1 MKKKTRKKK
10 KSFKSLE
17 LSSNRPLSKTVPAP
31 KLSSDKAPTPPAL
44 SPEVLPSVSEGG
56 GILQNYMARISKIP
70 VLSRQ
75 EEHDLAVA
83 YYETKNPE
91 IAKRLA
97 QSNLRFVVK
106 VVAEYSRFSSKV
118 MDLIQEGNIGLV
130 RAVKEFNPYKGARLI
145 TYAVWW
151 IRGYVQEY
159 LMRQH
164 SIVRLGTNKKQQRL
178 FYLLQKEK
186 QFLDHYP
193 KQKFLPDLAKQT
205 GNKIQ
210 AVEQMKEL
218 VLKKDLSLDQPIRK
232 DKPGQSFLDLQ
243 EDNFSLEEDISLKQL
258 SQILRAEMGKMEK
271 DLNSKEKSIIKNRFL
286 KEPPATL
293 QEIADEFQVTREAI
307 RQSEERLMKKLKRKL
322 IPILK
327 KPF

>member
-1 MKKKTRKKK
+1 MSKNKKK
-10 KSFKSLE
+10 KKDQPVKV
-17 LSSNRPLSKTVPAP
+17 SSIKKTTAP
-31 KLSSDKAPTPPAL
+31 VLTPK
-44 SPEVLPSVSEGG
+44 VLPSVSEGG
-56 GILQNYMARISKIP
+56 NVLQNYMARISKIP
-70 VLSRQ
+70 VLSKQ
-75 EEHDLAVA
+75 EEYELAVA
-83 YYETKNPE
+83 YYETKDPE
-91 IAKRLA
+91 IAKQLI

-130 RAVKEFNPYKGARLI
+130 RAVKEYNPYKGARLI

-151 IRGYVQEY
+151 IRGYIQEY

-164 SIVRLGTNKKQQRL
+164 SIVRLGANKKQQRL

-193 KQKFLPDLAKQT
+193 RQKLLPDLAKQT
-205 GNKIQ
+205 GSQIQ
-210 AVEQMKEL
+210 AVEQMKEI

-232 DKPGQSFLDLQ
+232 DGDSRSFLDLQ
-243 EDNFSLEEDISLKQL
+243 EDKFSLEESLSLKQM
-258 SQILRAEMGKMEK
+258 SQIVRTEMSKMEK
-271 DLNSKEKSIIKNRFL
+271 DLNPKEISIIKNRLL

-307 RQSEERLMKKLKRKL
+307 RQSEERLMKKLKKKL
-322 IPILK
+322 VPILK

>member
-1 MKKKTRKKK
+1 MSKKQKNLKPVKLPS
-10 KSFKSLE
+10 KS
-17 LSSNRPLSKTVPAP
+17 PI
-31 KLSSDKAPTPPAL
+31 L

-56 GILQNYMARISKIP
+56 NVLQNYMARISKIP
-70 VLSRQ
+70 VLSKQ
-75 EEHDLAVA
+75 EEYDLAVA
-83 YYETKNPE
+83 YYEKKDPE
-91 IAKRLA
+91 IAKQLI

-106 VVAEYSRFSSKV
+106 VVAEYSRFSSKI

-130 RAVKEFNPYKGARLI
+130 RAVQEFNPYKGARLI

-178 FYLLQKEK
+178 FYLLQKQK
-186 QFLDHYP
+186 QLLDQYP
-193 KQKFLPDLAKQT
+193 QQKLLPDLAKKTDYQV
-205 GNKIQ
+205 Q
-210 AVEQMKEL
+210 AVEQMKEI
-218 VLKKDLSLDQPIRK
+218 VLKKDLSLDQPVNK
-232 DKPGQSFLDLQ
+232 NGNKNGQGKSFLELQ
-243 EDNFSLEEDISLKQL
+243 EDDFSIEESLSAKQM
-258 SQILRAEMGKMEK
+258 SQILRTELSKMAK
-271 DLNSKEKSIIKNRFL
+271 DLNPKEISIIKNRFL

-307 RQSEERLMKKLKRKL
+307 RQSEERLMKKLKKRL
-322 IPILK
+322 IPVLK

>member
-1 MKKKTRKKK
+1 MPDDKKKKTLKQVSALPHSPTKA
-10 KSFKSLE
+10 
-17 LSSNRPLSKTVPAP
+17 TAP
-31 KLSSDKAPTPPAL
+31 VL
-44 SPEVLPSVSEGG
+44 SPEVLPAVSEGG
-56 GILQNYMARISKIP
+56 SVLQNYMVRIARIP
-70 VLSRQ
+70 VLSKQ
-75 EEHDLAVA
+75 EEYDLAVA
-83 YYETKNPE
+83 YYETKDPE
-91 IAKRLA
+91 IAKQLI

-151 IRGYVQEY
+151 IRGYIQEY

-164 SIVRLGTNKKQQRL
+164 SIVRLGTNKKQQQL

-186 QFLDHYP
+186 QFLDQYP
-193 KQKFLPDLAKQT
+193 KQKLLPEFAKQT
-205 GNKIQ
+205 GNQIQ
-210 AVEQMKEL
+210 AVEQMKEI
-218 VLKKDLSLDQPIRK
+218 VLKKDLSLDQPIQK
-232 DKPGQSFLDLQ
+232 GGGTSFLDLQ
-243 EDNFSLEEDISLKQL
+243 EDDFSLEEKLSLKQL
-258 SQILRAEMGKMEK
+258 SQVLRSELNKMEK
-271 DLNSKEKSIIKNRFL
+271 ELNPKEKSIIKNRFL

-307 RQSEERLMKKLKRKL
+307 RQSEERLMKKLKKKMV
-322 IPILK
+322 PILK